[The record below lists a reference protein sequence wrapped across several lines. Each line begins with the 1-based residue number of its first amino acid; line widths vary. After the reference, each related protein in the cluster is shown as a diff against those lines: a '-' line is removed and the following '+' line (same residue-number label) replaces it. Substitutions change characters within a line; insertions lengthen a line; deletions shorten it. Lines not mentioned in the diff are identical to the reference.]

1 MIDHFVQRLDKNTGK
16 YLKIDREGNMVGE
29 SPAPYPGIE
38 EIEPIEVERPVVRMS
53 DPLGDY
59 R

>member
-1 MIDHFVQRLDKNTGK
+1 MIGHFVQRLDKNTGK
-16 YLKIDREGNMVGE
+16 YLKIDREANVVGE
-29 SPAPYPGIE
+29 SPQPYPGIE
-38 EIEPIEVERPVVRMS
+38 EIEPIEVERPVARMV